1 MLATPALLSRV
12 VSRPLPNRLCLD
24 LGHKAVAADP
34 VGSRVALLDI
44 LDAALGG
51 RSEEHRVVETP
62 HPDRFSPGTS
72 ILAPRT
78 YVCPT
83 CDQHDEGRG
92 TRGERLRTSV
102 RPTCDQHRRVDVIEG
117 RRPCRGVRG
126 LRVRP
131 SPYH

>member
-12 VSRPLPNRLCLD
+12 VSRSLPNRLCLD

-34 VGSRVALLDI
+34 VGSHVALLDI
-44 LDAALGG
+44 LDAALVG

-62 HPDRFSPGTS
+62 HADRFSPGTS

-78 YVCPT
+78 HVCPT

-92 TRGERLRTSV
+92 TR
-102 RPTCDQHRRVDVIEG
+102 DEG
-117 RRPCRGVRG
+117 RAAADLCPPH
-126 LRVRP
+126 L
-131 SPYH
+131 